1 MEYYRNLLKNNQK
14 SLFRLILGILLVIGS
29 IYIIADRIV
38 DKGSIRA
45 FDWSFSAIFALNGL
59 MHIFLGL
66 GTTIERFFGK
76 AFIEIDTNT
85 INIKLGVF
93 KKAQRIDWQDIQVIG
108 FAPHSFNFQ
117 MKDGSTQL
125 LPVTKL
131 DDLCISDVKK
141 ILSEI
146 ADTKKIKYYIQPYM
160 DGVHYA
166 PPLRSKKLE
175 V

>member
-1 MEYYRNLLKNNQK
+1 MEYYRNLLKNNPK
-14 SLFRLILGILLVIGS
+14 SLFHLILGILLLI
-29 IYIIADRIV
+29 ICIFYIADKIIG
-38 DKGSIRA
+38 KESIRL
-45 FDWSFSAIFALNGL
+45 FDWSYSVILALNGFGQ
-59 MHIFLGL
+59 IFLGL

-146 ADTKKIKYYIQPYM
+146 ADTKKIKYFIQPYM